1 MRAVTTV
8 FSILL
13 ILAILLDAFEVVVL
27 PRRVTRRIRFARVFY
42 RATWIPSAALARRIS
57 SSNRRETYL
66 GFFGPLS
73 LILLL
78 SVWAV
83 GLIIGFAALHWSL
96 ESSLKGVEAPFSFGT
111 YVYLSGTTFFTL
123 GYGDVTPGATIGRAL
138 AVVEAGVGFAFL
150 ALIIG
155 YLPVIYQA
163 FSRREASI
171 SLLDARAGS
180 PPSATE
186 LLRRHGQNTVELDRL
201 LHEWE
206 RWAADLLES
215 HLSYP
220 VLCYYRSQH
229 NNQSWLTALTAVLDA
244 SALVM
249 VGMEGTPKRQA
260 QLTFAMARH
269 AVVDLAQIFNTAPRD
284 PSPDRL
290 PTSELNRLRAILL
303 AADVRLADGLDAQQR
318 LAELRR
324 MYEPFVWALA
334 DFLFIQLPLWVPAD
348 KSVDNWQTSRWGR
361 ISGLSEARSSCS
373 EQEKEEL
380 EHF

>member
-1 MRAVTTV
+1 MRAPVIV
-8 FSILL
+8 VSVLL

-27 PRRVTRRIRFARVFY
+27 PRRVTRRIRFARGFY
-42 RATWIPSAALARRIS
+42 RVTWKPSGAIARRIS
-57 SSNRRETYL
+57 SSKRRETYL

-78 SVWAV
+78 IVWAV

-96 ESSLKGVEAPFSFGT
+96 RSPLNVLEAGESFAT
-111 YVYLSGTTFFTL
+111 YAYFSGTTFFTL
-123 GYGDVTPGATIGRAL
+123 GYGDVTPSAPLGRAL
-138 AVVEAGVGFAFL
+138 AVVEAGVGFGFL

-171 SLLDARAGS
+171 ALLDARAGS
-180 PPSATE
+180 PPSAGE
-186 LLRRHGQNTVELDRL
+186 LLRRHGQNLQELDL
-201 LHEWE
+201 LLRDWE

-249 VGMEGTPKRQA
+249 AGIDGASTRQA

-269 AVVDLAQIFNTAPRD
+269 AVVDLAQIFNTP
-284 PSPDRL
+284 PGESVPDRL
-290 PTSELNRLRAILL
+290 PPVALMRLRSALATAGVKL
-303 AADVRLADGLDAQQR
+303 TSDPAADEKLSD
-318 LAELRR
+318 LRR
-324 MYEPFVWALA
+324 MYEPYVSPLA
-334 DFLFIQLPLWVPAD
+334 NYLLLPLPRWDSPAAT
-348 KSVDNWQTSRWGR
+348 VDNWQTSAWGR
-361 ISGLSEARSSCS
+361 ISAVVNPAACELSS
-373 EQEKEEL
+373 KDD
-380 EHF
+380 HF

>member
-27 PRRVTRRIRFARVFY
+27 PRRVTRRIRFARLFY
-42 RATWIPSAALARRIS
+42 RATWIPSAALARRIRS
-57 SSNRRETYL
+57 SHRRETYL

-96 ESSLKGVEAPFSFGT
+96 KSSLKGVEAPFSFGT

-201 LHEWE
+201 LHDWE

-269 AVVDLAQIFNTAPRD
+269 AVVDLAQIFNTPPRE

-290 PTSELNRLRAILL
+290 PSSELNRLRAILL
-303 AADVRLADGLDAQQR
+303 AADVRLADGLDAEQR

-334 DFLFIQLPLWVPAD
+334 DFLFIQLPLWVPAA
-348 KSVDNWQTSRWGR
+348 KSFDNWQTSRWGR
-361 ISGLSEARSSCS
+361 ISGLSEARSSRS
-373 EQEKEEL
+373 EPEKEEL

>member
-1 MRAVTTV
+1 MRALAAV

-27 PRRVTRRIRFARVFY
+27 PRRVTRRIRFARAFY
-42 RATWIPSAALARRIS
+42 RATWMPSAALARRIS
-57 SSNRRETYL
+57 SARRRETYL
-66 GFFGPLS
+66 SFFGPLS

-78 SVWAV
+78 MVWAI
-83 GLIIGFAALHWSL
+83 GLILGFAALHWSL
-96 ESSLKGVEAPFSFGT
+96 GSPLNGVGASASFAT
-111 YVYLSGTTFFTL
+111 YAYLSGTTFFTL
-123 GYGDVTPGATIGRAL
+123 GYGDVTPGAPLGRAL
-138 AVVEAGVGFAFL
+138 AVAEGGVGFGFL

-180 PPSATE
+180 PPTAAE
-186 LLRRHGQNTVELDRL
+186 LLRRHGQNIQELDL
-201 LHEWE
+201 LLRDWE

-249 VGMEGTPKRQA
+249 VGLEDAPKRQA

-269 AVVDLAQIFNTAPRD
+269 AVVDLAQIFNTPPREAA
-284 PSPDRL
+284 PDRL
-290 PTSELNRLRAILL
+290 PSDELRRLRAVL
-303 AADVRLADGLDAQQR
+303 ATAGVKLPDGADRRLS
-318 LAELRR
+318 ELRR
-324 MYEPFVWALA
+324 MYEPLVEPLA
-334 DFLFIQLPLWVPAD
+334 DFLFIPLPSWVPPD
-348 KSVDNWQTSRWGR
+348 EFFDNWQTSRWGR
-361 ISGLSEARSSCS
+361 ISGLAQTARNASRN
-373 EQEKEEL
+373 ED